1 MKNLTIAVF
10 LCCSTVALLVSGC
23 GGGAGSAM
31 IVGTVTGLSTKA
43 NVSENGSFV
52 FSGQVNAG
60 STYDVTVSTQP
71 VGETCTVT
79 NGVGTVGA
87 DSADVTNVLVTCVI
101 VQQPR

>member
-1 MKNLTIAVF
+1 
-10 LCCSTVALLVSGC
+10 
-23 GGGAGSAM
+23 M

-43 NVSENGSFV
+43 TVSLRNNGTEAINVSENGSFV